1 MTVCTALP
9 SLRGLTISVLV
20 LVLGLYLGV
29 YRIQKKIQ
37 KRTMKIL
44 YCVFSIFLLLAATL
58 FILVGPGNA
67 SCAGI
72 GKPRLVYDFQT
83 EIETV
88 REAEDAF
95 ASYLRV
101 YSPES
106 LPPFLDCNQC
116 KRNCTDKGYEGC
128 SCRCS
133 SYIEEFDTMYRIY
146 GNYGPGTF
154 TLYKNGKLYR
164 QPIVGMI

>member
-9 SLRGLTISVLV
+9 SWWGLTIAIIVLA
-20 LVLGLYLGV
+20 LGSYVGV
-29 YRIQKKIQ
+29 YHIQKKIQ
-37 KRTMKIL
+37 KRTRKIL
-44 YCVFSIFLLLAATL
+44 YCVFSISILLAATF
-58 FILVGPGNA
+58 FILAVTSTS

>member
-1 MTVCTALP
+1 MTTCTQISSWLGITLGIFVLLLGSYFVVYTIKKNITK
-9 SLRGLTISVLV
+9 SLKIFYGIISVIVLLV
-20 LVLGLYLGV
+20 L
-29 YRIQKKIQ
+29 
-37 KRTMKIL
+37 M
-44 YCVFSIFLLLAATL
+44 F
-58 FILVGPGNA
+58 FILA
-67 SCAGI
+67 TSCPTI
-72 GKPRLVYDFQT
+72 KSPELVYDFQT